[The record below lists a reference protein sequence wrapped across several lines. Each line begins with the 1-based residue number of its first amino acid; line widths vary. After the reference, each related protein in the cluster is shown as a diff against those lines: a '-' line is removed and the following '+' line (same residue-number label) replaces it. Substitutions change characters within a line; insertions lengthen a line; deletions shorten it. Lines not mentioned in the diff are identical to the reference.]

1 MFRRISLFLLVNIL
15 VVLTISLILR
25 LFNVQPYLTRHG
37 LDYQSLLIFCFIWGM
52 GGAFISLLLSKKMAK
67 WLMRV
72 QIISKNS
79 TNMQHQ
85 KLVQMVE
92 KLSRDIQL
100 GAMPEVGIFPSQA
113 LNAFATGASKSNSLV
128 AISQG
133 LLDTMTDGELE
144 AILAHEIS
152 HIENGDMV
160 TMTLLQGIVNAFVM
174 FLARV
179 LAYAISSN
187 SRNKSSSK
195 SFLGYYG
202 LVIVFEIAF
211 MILGSLIVSAFS
223 RFREYRADYGG
234 ALLSSKSNMINALRK
249 LETIPANGKPLPKA
263 MNALMI
269 FNRKRGFGSLFASHP
284 SIANRIER
292 LENQHL

>member
-1 MFRRISLFLLVNIL
+1 
-15 VVLTISLILR
+15 
-25 LFNVQPYLTRHG
+25 
-37 LDYQSLLIFCFIWGM
+37 M

-72 QIISKNS
+72 QIIPKNS
-79 TNMQHQ
+79 TDSQHQ
-85 KLVQMVE
+85 KLVYMVE
-92 KLSRDIQL
+92 KLSADIRL
-100 GAMPEVGIFPSQA
+100 GAIPEVGVFPSQV
-113 LNAFATGASKSNSLV
+113 LNAFATGPSKSNSLV
-128 AISQG
+128 AVSQG
-133 LLDTMTDGELE
+133 LLDSMSDSELE

-187 SRNKSSSK
+187 SRNKNSSK

-202 LVIVFEIAF
+202 LVMVFEILF
-211 MILGSLIVSAFS
+211 MILGSMIVSAFS

-249 LETIPANGKPLPKA
+249 LDTIQQTGKPLPKA

-269 FNRKRGFGSLFASHP
+269 FSRRRGFGSLFASHP
-284 SIANRIER
+284 PITKRIER
-292 LENQHL
+292 LENLRF